1 MEVKMRYAMDFGTQT
16 VTYCKTQ
23 TEAEVSRLFCAA
35 VVSKRFRDQLLQ
47 DPASAIAQGYNGES
61 FAFSAEMM
69 ERFCSIQAETLS
81 DFAAQFLAHE
91 MPLRVE
97 IPIPVGVH

>member
-1 MEVKMRYAMDFGTQT
+1 MRYAMDFGSQT
-16 VTYCKTQ
+16 VTYNQTT

-47 DPASAIAQGYNGES
+47 DPALAIAQGYNGES
-61 FAFSAEMM
+61 FTFTPEVM
-69 ERFCSIQAETLS
+69 ERFSSIRAESLS

-97 IPIPVGVH
+97 IPIPVVAR